1 MVTMQTYPVHYQ
13 IARPDSFSRA
23 QLAIRVVAFAALGVL
38 GISFGAVFLFAY
50 MALPAF
56 AASRIATNRDAYV
69 ALDGPLVLRVLRW
82 LAAVSAW
89 AGLIAERLPE
99 RVPDETVLIVV
110 EGRPHPTV
118 RSALWRVVT
127 GLPSAL
133 ALAAL
138 CCIGVVV
145 WLWAAVSILI
155 SKRVGPHAFHYLEGL
170 QRWSIRLLTYQA
182 SLVDDYPP
190 FSFADA
196 PPALAE
202 ARAMEG

>member
-13 IARPDSFSRA
+13 IAQPDRFTRA
-23 QLAIRVVAFAALGVL
+23 QLAIRVIAFAALGVL

-50 MALPAF
+50 LALPAL
-56 AASRIATNRDAYV
+56 AASRVATSRQAYV
-69 ALDGPLVLRVLRW
+69 AHDGPLVLRGLRW

-89 AGLIAERLPE
+89 VGLIADRLPG
-99 RVPDETVLIVV
+99 RDPDETVLIVV
-110 EGRPHPTV
+110 EGRPYATV
-118 RSALWRVVT
+118 GSALWRVVA

-133 ALAAL
+133 ALAVL

-155 SKRVGPHAFHYLEGL
+155 TERVGPHAFHYLEGL
-170 QRWSIRLLTYQA
+170 QRWSIRLLAYQA

-196 PPALAE
+196 PPELVE
-202 ARAMEG
+202 VRTMGG